1 MTGADVVSL
10 QGTTIEERKAELA
23 AIFGDAHLLSCMEA
37 HLTNTDE
44 PASPEQVK
52 RRMREA
58 LKAFSQNPP
67 EFWDMADGFDND

>member
-10 QGTTIEERKAELA
+10 QGTTIEERRAELA
-23 AIFGDAHLLSCMEA
+23 AIFGDAHLLSCIEA

-52 RRMREA
+52 SRMREA
-58 LKAFSQNPP
+58 LQAFSQNPP
-67 EFWDMADGFDND
+67 EFWDMTDGLDKN